1 MQPPSAALKD
11 VTAPLELIADVID
24 LKLPWMTGFSRRVA
38 DAAAACAAGMGL
50 GEAEQGRVHRAALIH
65 GIGRASVPNAVW
77 DSPGVRS
84 EADKERLRLVPYWTD
99 RAARRIGALRNEAEI
114 ASFVDERL
122 DGSGF
127 FRGVK
132 GPSIDAEGRVLAAA
146 AHWVLLR
153 TSRPGQPALAE
164 ADAVIALRREG
175 ELGRLD
181 ASAIAVLTGHPE
193 ADATPAPSSSE
204 TAALLSSREVEVLGR
219 ISLGDSNKEAAR
231 VLGISPSTVRA
242 HLENTFRKL
251 DCSTRAAATLKAL
264 TLGLL

>member
-1 MQPPSAALKD
+1 
-11 VTAPLELIADVID
+11 
-24 LKLPWMTGFSRRVA
+24 
-38 DAAAACAAGMGL
+38 
-50 GEAEQGRVHRAALIH
+50 
-65 GIGRASVPNAVW
+65 VW

-242 HLENTFRKL
+242 HLENIFRKL